1 MDSQI
6 EVYEIAQK
14 IKSMN
19 TESRQILLNEIF
31 ADEKVSATEL
41 LVAKIYSLEHYK
53 TNAKNDIRKIAEA
66 GMELGERE
74 MRRVLKTKENT
85 RKKTDDFYLAMVRCL
100 LDAGAYRNTEYAK
113 QLEASDYSSIDTEW
127 YEWSW
132 KPVTTLTDKETSPKV
147 LEEK

>member
-14 IKSMN
+14 IRSMN

-31 ADEKVSATEL
+31 ADEKVSAIGL
-41 LVAKIYSLEHYK
+41 LVAKIYSLEDYK
-53 TNAKNDIRKIAEA
+53 ANAKNDIKKIAEA
-66 GMELGERE
+66 GMELGGCE

-100 LDAGAYRNTEYAK
+100 LDAGAYRGTEYAK
-113 QLEASDYSSIDTEW
+113 QLEASDYSSIDTKW
-127 YEWSW
+127 YEWAW
-132 KPVTTLTDKETSPKV
+132 KPATTITDKETNSKA
-147 LEEK
+147 LEEV